1 MTEAFIA
8 PRKNTL
14 HPADA
19 EEDEEQHYTSIAF
32 DPGGTTG
39 WSVMAVHPDAIDNE
53 EYNITDN
60 IVFWS
65 AGEFVGS
72 EDDMADQM
80 ADLAE
85 AWEHAKIVCEDFVLR
100 KFSSSRELL
109 SPVRVFSK
117 FEHRLWMLPRRRPI
131 IWQPSSLAMSTIT
144 DQRLQ
149 KMGLYAPLV
158 GKEHARDAVR
168 HNLTWLRRAKQMA
181 LKKKVAD
188 ALIGASHGGDGEA

>member
-1 MTEAFIA
+1 MTEAFIS
-8 PRKNTL
+8 PNGRGIKPSDTNDD
-14 HPADA
+14 P
-19 EEDEEQHYTSIAF
+19 DETYTAISF

-39 WSVMAVHPDAIDNE
+39 WAVMAVHPDAIENE

-72 EDDMADQM
+72 EDEMADQM
-80 ADLAE
+80 ADLAK
-85 AWEHAKIVCEDFVLR
+85 AWDQAKIICEDFVLR
-100 KFSSSRELL
+100 KFLSSRELL
-109 SPVRVFSK
+109 APVRVFSK
-117 FEHRLWMLPRRRPI
+117 FEHRMWMLPVQRPI

-144 DQRLQ
+144 DQRLK
-149 KMGLYAPLV
+149 KMGLYTALV

-181 LKKKVAD
+181 IRKKVAE
-188 ALIGASHGGDGEA
+188 ALMESPG